1 MNEAMAMNDIPI
13 RLRRSRLM
21 NGMSRL
27 PRRATKGFSLIELMI
42 AVAIVGIIAAFAYPS
57 YQDQIRKSRR
67 AQAKTDLLELAQFM
81 ERNFTITG
89 RHNLNASGAAVN
101 TAALPFSQSPKDGTG
116 TKYYDLTLVA
126 ATTTFTLT
134 AAPKNGQQY
143 DTLCMSLT
151 INQAGTKTESGT
163 GSLQDC
169 W

>member
-1 MNEAMAMNDIPI
+1 
-13 RLRRSRLM
+13 
-21 NGMSRL
+21 
-27 PRRATKGFSLIELMI
+27 MI
-42 AVAIVGIIAAFAYPS
+42 AVAIVGIIAGIAYPS

-67 AQAKTDLLELAQFM
+67 AQGKTELLELAQFM

-89 RHNLNASGAAVN
+89 RYNLDASGAAVN
-101 TAALPFSQSPKDGTG
+101 TAALPFSESPKDGTG

-126 ATTTFTLT
+126 TSTTFTLT
-134 AAPKNGQQY
+134 AAPKNGQQN
-143 DTLCMSLT
+143 DARCMSLT